1 MKGLTPYQGRNRA
14 YGKFECYCSHEWESS
29 YTWSNTP
36 QACLFC
42 SKFVYPYEQYELT
55 NDKNRDKEKENH
67 KQELCGRCCRMSNS
81 CEN

>member
-1 MKGLTPYQGRNRA
+1 MKGLTPYQGRKRA

-42 SKFVYPYEQYELT
+42 SKFVYPYEQYEVT
-55 NDKNRDKEKENH
+55 DDKNRDKKKENH

>member
-14 YGKFECYCSHEWESS
+14 FGKFACYCSREWESS

-42 SKFVYPYEQYELT
+42 NIFVYPYEQYEIT
-55 NDKNRDKEKENH
+55 EEKIDKKKENH
-67 KQELCGRCCRMSNS
+67 KQELCGRCCRMTLS